1 MRCQNT
7 VRSSTGWGSVAQG
20 AAAVYC
26 CPLIVRGV
34 AAMVGSELCTIFGSL
49 YVPGTLALIGSP

>member
-7 VRSSTGWGSVAQG
+7 VRSSTLWGSVAHG

-26 CPLIVRGV
+26 SPLIVRGV
-34 AAMVGSELCTIFGSL
+34 AAMVGSELCTIFGSP